1 VSSTDSSL
9 SFQLSG
15 EPAEPIS
22 TSLAGL
28 AAAADLPRAGVAA
41 IPGHLSF
48 VVVGHVDHGKST
60 LIGRLLFDTHSVP
73 DGKTERIQAAC
84 KAEGMEFEYAF
95 LLDALL
101 EEQAQNITMDTTR
114 VPFRTARRTFT
125 IIDAP
130 GHKEFLKNMITGA
143 ASADAAVLL
152 VDAREGLR
160 EQTRRHGFL
169 LSLLGLRQVIVAV
182 NKMDLVDY
190 DRSVFDRIRAELG
203 EFLGQLGVTPSHY
216 VPLSAK
222 FGDGLVGPS
231 ERLAWYHGPALLPA
245 LEQFRATPRIENAPL
260 RINVQD
266 VYRFDARRIV
276 AGLVVAGSVSV
287 GDPIEFHPGA
297 KRSRVRSIE
306 TWPVAAE
313 SRAPTGPVHAG
324 RPIAFM
330 LEDELFV
337 ERGQIGATPEEPP
350 AEAHEFTGRLFWLH
364 AEPLRTGET
373 VPLRLGTQ
381 QAEARVVSVLRTLD
395 AVTLETGD
403 SAATEV
409 KRHEVAEVRLRVRRP
424 LAFDPAGRIPA
435 LGRFVLMRG
444 RRIAGGGV
452 IDAAQLDSV
461 TPASERRIK
470 LSARTALLGHRGAII
485 WLTGLSGSGKTTLA
499 TSLEKELFRVGV
511 LPAVLDGD
519 MLRNGLSRNLGFSNE
534 DRKENLR
541 RAAELA
547 LHLADAGVVVI
558 AALISPFRAD
568 RAMIAERARE
578 RGTAFAEVFV
588 NAPLAECERRD
599 PKQLYKRAR
608 EGKIP
613 NFTGIDSPYEVPL
626 APDLE
631 LRTDREPLEES
642 LEKLTRLAMGLAR
655 PAEYGSGAA
664 GENI

>member
-1 VSSTDSSL
+1 VNPTPALDVPTPKNIQSAPADSLGSN
-9 SFQLSG
+9 G
-15 EPAEPIS
+15 
-22 TSLAGL
+22 G
-28 AAAADLPRAGVAA
+28 A
-41 IPGHLSF
+41 IPGHLSLVF
-48 VVVGHVDHGKST
+48 VGHVDHGKST

-169 LSLLGLRQVIVAV
+169 LSLLGLTQVVVAV
-182 NKMDLVDY
+182 NKMDLVQY
-190 DRSVFDRIRAELG
+190 DRAIFERIRTELG
-203 EFLGQLGVTPSHY
+203 EFLGKLGVTPSYY
-216 VPLSAK
+216 VPISAK
-222 FGDGLVGPS
+222 FGDGLLGRS
-231 ERLAWYHGPALLPA
+231 ERLDWYSGPALLPA
-245 LEQFRATPRIENAPL
+245 LEQFHATPPIENAPL

-276 AGLVVAGSVSV
+276 AGFVVAGSVSV
-287 GDPIEFHPGA
+287 GDAIEFHPGG
-297 KRSRVRSIE
+297 KRSKVKSIE
-306 TWPVAAE
+306 TWPLAAE
-313 SRAPTGPVHAG
+313 ARAPTGPVHAG
-324 RPIAFM
+324 RPIAIM
-330 LEDELFV
+330 LQDELFV
-337 ERGQIGATPEEPP
+337 ERGQIGSTPEAPP
-350 AEAHEFTGRLFWLH
+350 AEAHEFTGRIFWLH
-364 AEPLRTGET
+364 GEPLRTGET

-395 AVTLETGD
+395 AVTLESGNGT
-403 SAATEV
+403 ATEV

-424 LAFDPAGRIPA
+424 IAFDPAGRIPE

-452 IDAAQLDSV
+452 IDSAQLESAA
-461 TPASERRIK
+461 PASERRIK

-485 WLTGLSGSGKTTLA
+485 WLTGLSGSGKTTLSIA
-499 TSLEKELFRVGV
+499 LEKELFRVGV

-519 MLRNGLSRNLGFSNE
+519 TLRKGLSKNLGFSDE

-547 LHLADAGVVVI
+547 LHLADAGVIVI

-568 RAMIAERARE
+568 RAAIAERARE
-578 RGTAFAEVFV
+578 RDVPFVEVFV

-626 APDLE
+626 SPDLE
-631 LRTDREPLEES
+631 LHTDREPFEES
-642 LEKLTRLAMGLAR
+642 LEKLTQLAIGLAR
-655 PAEYGSGAA
+655 PTEQGAGTA